1 MPAEELNEILLDLLT
16 LLDSLEEEV
25 RALQV
30 LTTHRVSAST
40 TAKLEIPQKANALHV
55 QVKSLRDK
63 VNRFVER

>member
-1 MPAEELNEILLDLLT
+1 MPNEPLKEILLDLVT
-16 LLDSLEEEV
+16 LLDCLEEEV

-55 QVKSLRDK
+55 QVRSLREK

>member
-1 MPAEELNEILLDLLT
+1 MPDEQLQEILLDLVA

-55 QVKSLRDK
+55 QVKLLREK

>member
-1 MPAEELNEILLDLLT
+1 MPNEPLKEILLDLVT

-55 QVKSLRDK
+55 QVRSLREK

>member
-1 MPAEELNEILLDLLT
+1 MPAEELNEILLDLVT

-63 VNRFVER
+63 VNKFVER